1 MKRILFLALS
11 LTMMISCSKNNEASI
26 IGTASADN
34 GNVVSGITVKL
45 YTENAALLMHT
56 NTDNEGNYS
65 FTGLEAGNYY
75 VGATITVG
83 DAVWDTGNTPQLVYV
98 SDEIV
103 KEVALT
109 LNQRPSN

>member
-1 MKRILFLALS
+1 MKRILFLMLS
-11 LTMMISCSKNNEASI
+11 LVMMISCSKDDEGSI
-26 IGTASADN
+26 IGTASADG

-45 YTENAALLMHT
+45 YNDKAALLNST
-56 NTDNEGNYS
+56 TTDGEGNFS

-83 DAVWDTGNTPQLVYV
+83 DVVWDSGNTPQLVYV

-103 KEVALT
+103 KEIALT
-109 LNQRPSN
+109 LNQK

>member
-1 MKRILFLALS
+1 MKRILLLVFS
-11 LTMMISCSKNNEASI
+11 LTIFISCSKDDSASI
-26 IGTASADN
+26 IGTASADG

-45 YTENAALLMHT
+45 Y
-56 NTDNEGNYS
+56 NESASLVESTTTSSEGDFS

-75 VGATITVG
+75 VGATVTIDG
-83 DAVWDTGNTPQLVYV
+83 NVWDTGNTPQLVYV

-109 LNQRPSN
+109 LNQK